1 MNSDDEY
8 GVDFGGGQGMKKKDA
23 KAKKNVNTM
32 KIEQFLEHINVK
44 RIGEEN
50 PNFSGNSPT
59 KRTDASNK

>member
-1 MNSDDEY
+1 
-8 GVDFGGGQGMKKKDA
+8 MKKKDA